1 MLRVAVILAIFG
13 QVITIACA
21 AKIPIG
27 HFKTRLYREPPI
39 PEQKSTLAPVLEYIE
54 QNVDNFD
61 PANDATYQMVCYFFC
76 IK

>member
-1 MLRVAVILAIFG
+1 MFRAAIIVAILG

-27 HFKTRLYREPPI
+27 QFKTRIYREPPI
-39 PEQKSTLAPVLEYIE
+39 PEQKGTLAPVLEYIE

-61 PANDATYQMVCYFFC
+61 PTNDATYQMVC
-76 IK
+76 